1 MVKQIVLISSF
12 IIGLAL
18 GWPLYV
24 LSIAWAEASFIDV
37 CLKVTGTFSQA
48 YASLWELK
56 LDREMLRRDEDGN
69 FKIATA
75 NHHVAVDVWMRP
87 IVQFGTY
94 DIEGKEIVAP
104 MLSDKPILRIR
115 FISEQAKKKAVDNI
129 TSVETLPSGLIRVP
143 CPSTRKWAGG

>member
-1 MVKQIVLISSF
+1 MVKRIVLVISF

-18 GWPLYV
+18 SWPLYIWNV
-24 LSIAWAEASFIDV
+24 AQARASFIDV

-48 YASLWELK
+48 YVSLWELK

-75 NHHVAVDVWMRP
+75 NHHVAVDVWMKP
-87 IVQFGTY
+87 ILQFGTV
-94 DIEGKEIVAP
+94 DREGKEIVAP

-143 CPSTRKWAGG
+143 CPSTRKWADG